1 MENIPKTFW
10 KSCVLERRKYERK
23 TQIKIL
29 IYIIIILSCVYLGFF
44 ANAIG
49 TIKAQDNKINDLQD
63 EITLKRIEIDSY
75 KETIYQYQIKE
86 EK

>member
-1 MENIPKTFW
+1 MKE
-10 KSCVLERRKYERK
+10 K

-29 IYIIIILSCVYLGFF
+29 IYIIIILSCVYLAFF

-49 TIKAQDNKINDLQD
+49 TIIGQDKKIDELQD
-63 EITLKRIEIDSY
+63 KITIKEIEIDSY

>member
-1 MENIPKTFW
+1 MKE
-10 KSCVLERRKYERK
+10 K

-49 TIKAQDNKINDLQD
+49 TITAQDSRIDDLQD
-63 EITLKRIEIDSY
+63 EITLKKIEIDSY

-86 EK
+86 KK

>member
-1 MENIPKTFW
+1 MKE
-10 KSCVLERRKYERK
+10 K

-44 ANAIG
+44 ANTIG
-49 TIKAQDNKINDLQD
+49 TIKAQDSRIDDLQD
-63 EITLKRIEIDSY
+63 EITLKEIEIDSY

-86 EK
+86 KE

>member
-1 MENIPKTFW
+1 MKE
-10 KSCVLERRKYERK
+10 K

-49 TIKAQDNKINDLQD
+49 TIAAQDSRINDLQD
-63 EITLKRIEIDSY
+63 EITLKKIEIDSY

-86 EK
+86 KK